1 MDLIAAW
8 IEEGCRWAGRRAESG
23 CRRTPCI
30 GKPTLRWLPPS
41 SNKAAAATKLEGAG
55 AGASAAWDGEEG
67 SNPASS
73 AAAHRANL
81 LAVAVFRVA
90 LLAPSSLSS
99 RVRAQPSWSR
109 TTRRG
114 RTWHPQPPRSGP
126 TCSLPPSPHKGS
138 FDSSGLPDRPNKFG
152 TTKH

>member
-1 MDLIAAW
+1 MPLGW
-8 IEEGCRWAGRRAESG
+8 EKSG

-73 AAAHRANL
+73 A
-81 LAVAVFRVA
+81 VAVFRVA

-114 RTWHPQPPRSGP
+114 RI
-126 TCSLPPSPHKGS
+126 
-138 FDSSGLPDRPNKFG
+138 
-152 TTKH
+152 